1 MKVSLRKA
9 IGILAAA
16 IMLFSMIVTAG
27 CGGQEAAKAPAEEKG
42 PVKIAVI
49 VTSLTGPLTKNGEY
63 ITNAVKMALEEV
75 NSSGGVKGRKLEAVF
90 LDDQVKSSEAI
101 NAVKKAVDDLK
112 VPVILGSD
120 SSGLV
125 LASMPFAAKE
135 GVPQVVSATNVRI
148 TRQNVPTI
156 FRMRADDAVAAKI
169 LADYVTG
176 KGFKKVGIMYTNE
189 DYGKGFMEEI
199 QKNLQAQKNGAI
211 GLETC
216 NIGDTDFTAQILS
229 LKNKGVD
236 TVLALGKEIE
246 TAKFLRQSKE
256 LGLKVQMFGGS
267 PLGLDYVVELA
278 GGAMEGV
285 KIVTHFLPSDPD
297 PKVQEWVNKYK
308 KLYKNEEPET
318 HVACYYDAVK
328 MVADIMNK
336 NGTTKEAITKG
347 LKEVNYVG
355 IQSAYKGSASGD
367 LVTKQVV
374 GDFKNGVWTVTDS
387 LGK

>member
-1 MKVSLRKA
+1 
-9 IGILAAA
+9 LA
-16 IMLFSMIVTAG
+16 
-27 CGGQEAAKAPAEEKG
+27 
-42 PVKIAVI
+42 
-49 VTSLTGPLTKNGEY
+49 KNGEY
-63 ITNAVKMALEEV
+63 ITNAVNMALEVV
-75 NSSGGVKGRKLEAVF
+75 NASGGIKGRKLEAVF

-101 NAVKKAVDDLK
+101 NAVKKAIDDLK

-125 LASMPFAAKE
+125 LASMPFAAKA

-148 TRQNVPTI
+148 TNQGVPSI

-169 LADYVTG
+169 LAEYVLS
-176 KGFKKVGIMYTNE
+176 KGFKKIGIMYTNE

-199 QKNLQAQKNGAI
+199 QKNLTAKANPASA
-211 GLETC
+211 LETC

-229 LKNKGVD
+229 FKNKGVD
-236 TVLALGKEIE
+236 TVMALGKEIE

-256 LGLKVQMFGGS
+256 LGLNVQMFGGS
-267 PLGLDYVVELA
+267 PLGLDYVVDLA

-297 PKVQEWVNKYK
+297 PKIQAWVTKYK
-308 KLYKNEEPET
+308 NLYKGQEPET

-336 NGTTKEAITKG
+336 NGVTKEAITKG

-355 IQSAYKGSASGD
+355 IQSAYKGSATGD

-374 GDFKNGVWTVTDS
+374 GDFKKGVWVVTDS